1 MITMGKR
8 DVNAPN
14 HWATL
19 EKGFRI
25 TRPTVI
31 FFGGNT
37 TNDDRAA
44 NGNIKLVEKLLRRG
58 SSRDIDLLS
67 VKYESEILDERGHF
81 VHGVKE
87 SIENYYKQYI
97 RPILFDPKDRRKLKS
112 ERRIMRALQ
121 KMTFVGHCVG
131 CSVINKIINL
141 LEEDLIK
148 LKRAGNK
155 ITNVENIISKIQVV
169 AYAPHSEIIGNVNVL
184 YITPYNDKDDTWQHP
199 LYRMEGK
206 KDIEFPR
213 GFMKEYNKHFD
224 IPGQVVQ
231 MAIENYGYAIVK
243 RGQSVVVIPGPMSRY
258 SDHAFTG
265 MVDTKLLG
273 AGSKNAKTAVALQ
286 SSLAKALDIF
296 TQNSVK
302 AVNDQ
307 HRGIEMRNIYDIFAE
322 EFQGVGEGQRTSG

>member
-1 MITMGKR
+1 MGKR
-8 DVNAPN
+8 TKSAKN
-14 HWATL
+14 HWETL
-19 EKGFRI
+19 DDKFRI

-44 NGNIKLVEKLLRRG
+44 NGNIKLVERLLRAG
-58 SSRDIDLLS
+58 TTSDIDLLS
-67 VKYESEILDERGHF
+67 IKYESEILDERGYF

-87 SIENYYKQYI
+87 SIEEYYKKYI
-97 RPILFDPKDRRKLKS
+97 KPILYDPKDRRKLKS
-112 ERRIMRALQ
+112 EKRIMRALQ
-121 KMTFVGHCVG
+121 KITFVGHCVG
-131 CSVINKIINL
+131 CSVINKIITL
-141 LEEDLIK
+141 LETDLVN
-148 LKRAGNK
+148 LKNKGHK
-155 ITNVENIISKIQVV
+155 ITNVDNIISKIQVV
-169 AYAPHSEIIGNVNVL
+169 AYAPHSEIVGNVNVL

-213 GFMKEYNKHFD
+213 GFMKDYQKCGTV
-224 IPGQVVQ
+224 PGLAVQ
-231 MAIENYGYAIVK
+231 SAIEKYGYAVVK

-265 MVDTKLLG
+265 MVDIKTLG
-273 AGSKNAKTAVALQ
+273 EDSKNAKTAHALQ
-286 SSLAKALDIF
+286 AALAKALDIF
-296 TQNSVK
+296 TENSVK

-322 EFQGVGEGQRTSG
+322 EFQSAGEGQRES